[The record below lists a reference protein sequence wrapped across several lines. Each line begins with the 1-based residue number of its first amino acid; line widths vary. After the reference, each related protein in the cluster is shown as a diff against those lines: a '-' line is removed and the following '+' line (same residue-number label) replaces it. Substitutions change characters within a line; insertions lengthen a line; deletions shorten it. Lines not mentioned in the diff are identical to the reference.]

1 MSMTDPIADML
12 TRIRNG
18 LSAEH
23 DTVVIPSSKMKIEIA
38 RILKQEGYIDNYS
51 VEGDSAK
58 DKIITI
64 ELKYG
69 PDKQRVISGLKRISK
84 PGLRVY
90 AKGDNIPRV
99 LNGLGIAI
107 ISTSKGLMTDRDAR
121 KAHLGGEVVAYVW

>member
-1 MSMTDPIADML
+1 MSFTDPIADML

-38 RILKQEGYIDNYS
+38 RILKQEGYINNYS
-51 VEGDSAK
+51 VEGDTAK

-69 PDKQRVISGLKRISK
+69 PDKQKVISGLKRISK

-90 AKGDNIPRV
+90 AKGDSVPRV